1 MIELT
6 SMKGPEAAPT
16 ERWEIWVRIPSP
28 LLKRIW
34 TRIWTNCPDSKF
46 RYKNLDN
53 NYSKKIGGLKLRL
66 QVKVILP
73 MAVY

>member
-1 MIELT
+1 MRLDANPGDMGSNPIT
-6 SMKGPEAAPT
+6 F
-16 ERWEIWVRIPSP
+16 
-28 LLKRIW
+28 
-34 TRIWTNCPDSKF
+34 TRIWTSIWTFCPDSSF